1 MTEMDILVAVNDR
14 LAERG
19 KNPTPGVLRLQV
31 EIEYG
36 AGGGIVRGTLDV
48 SESRR
53 IRPIDNRETP
63 LPGR

>member
-14 LAERG
+14 LGERA
-19 KNPTPGVLRLQV
+19 KNPIPGVLRLRV

-53 IRPIDNRETP
+53 IRPIDPRETP
-63 LPGR
+63 LGR